1 MTTTSKTRAIHIGA
15 YALSALL
22 LTPAFAQTQPAAP
35 AATPAAT
42 AAPAAPA
49 APVALPSSPAKKE
62 LVAKILKL
70 QQPGIEAMGRAMAE
84 QPASQLL
91 QQAAQALPRLPAER
105 REAVARDI
113 EADLRKYADETV
125 PMVSARAVKLA
136 PSTLGNLLDERFTE
150 DELKQVVALLE
161 SPVNRKFQGMSGDMQ
176 RVLSEKLVA
185 EMRGEI
191 EPKVRAMEQSVARR
205 LGVSATGTQPGAASA
220 PKAAAPAPK
229 K

>member
-1 MTTTSKTRAIHIGA
+1 MKPMNHKLSTLARALRA
-15 YALSALL
+15 ATLAVALA
-22 LTPAFAQTQPAAP
+22 PAFAQTPP
-35 AATPAAT
+35 AATTAPA

-49 APVALPSSPAKKE
+49 APAAQPSSPAKKE

-70 QQPGIEAMGRAMAE
+70 QQPGIEAMGRGMAE

-91 QQAAQALPRLPAER
+91 QQAASALPRLPAEK
-105 REAVARDI
+105 REAIARDI

-125 PMVSARAVKLA
+125 PLVSARAVKLA
-136 PSTLGNLLDERFTE
+136 PSTLGVLLDERFTE

-176 RVLSEKLVA
+176 RALSEKLVA

-191 EPKVRAMEQSVARR
+191 EPKVRALEQSVIRR
-205 LGVSATGTQPGAASA
+205 LGLPAPAAASA

>member
-1 MTTTSKTRAIHIGA
+1 MKPMNHKLSTLARALRA
-15 YALSALL
+15 ATLAVVLA
-22 LTPAFAQTQPAAP
+22 PAFAQTPPAAAP
-35 AATPAAT
+35 APAPT

-49 APVALPSSPAKKE
+49 APAALPSSPAKKE

-70 QQPGIEAMGRAMAE
+70 QQPGIEAMGRGMAE
-84 QPASQLL
+84 QPAGQLL
-91 QQAAQALPRLPAER
+91 QQAASALPRLPAEK
-105 REAVARDI
+105 REAIARDI

-125 PMVSARAVKLA
+125 PLVSARAVKLA
-136 PSTLGNLLDERFTE
+136 PSTLGVLLDERFTE

-176 RVLSEKLVA
+176 RALSEKLVA

-191 EPKVRAMEQSVARR
+191 EPKVRALEQSVIRR
-205 LGVSATGTQPGAASA
+205 LGLPAPGAASA